1 MFASTKITPKVASFL
16 ILAFSIFLYST
27 QAAECAGLE
36 PEYCS
41 LISTCSISSNEKT
54 CTGNYEGHNF
64 TNSSGLVSTIESPV
78 FLFTGKRIIK
88 QVGEAGSLTNPF
100 SKLDEAIKSEAKII
114 IILNQKKSKIDFSL
128 SIRKSSILTT
138 TLPSII
144 TLRYTCKGN
153 STSAINVTSN
163 EALIYKGFTL
173 ENKNS
178 YTFLATLMA
187 EKDSSAGEA
196 NLKAEKDTSASEATL
211 KADTSSNIGDA
222 TSKNDTN
229 SRAGE
234 NTLKTDTNSGA
245 SDATLKNDT
254 NSSIGE
260 VIFYDVIMNW
270 KAKANATNV
279 IRSDAFSIR
288 MINV

>member
-1 MFASTKITPKVASFL
+1 M
-16 ILAFSIFLYST
+16 
-27 QAAECAGLE
+27 
-36 PEYCS
+36 
-41 LISTCSISSNEKT
+41 
-54 CTGNYEGHNF
+54 
-64 TNSSGLVSTIESPV
+64 
-78 FLFTGKRIIK
+78 
-88 QVGEAGSLTNPF
+88 
-100 SKLDEAIKSEAKII
+100 
-114 IILNQKKSKIDFSL
+114 

-178 YTFLATLMA
+178 YTFLATLTA
-187 EKDSSAGEA
+187 EKDS
-196 NLKAEKDTSASEATL
+196 N
-211 KADTSSNIGDA
+211 
-222 TSKNDTN
+222 
-229 SRAGE
+229 
-234 NTLKTDTNSGA
+234 
-245 SDATLKNDT
+245 
-254 NSSIGE
+254 IGE

-270 KAKANATNV
+270 KAKENATNV